1 MSDESPLPASPVI
14 DAYMHVGSQRFGT
27 ARQALGTMDRWGTDA
42 AVLVLGPR
50 VPDIAALIEAQR
62 ARPGRIRAVGI
73 PYGDTPEGRLACAE
87 ACLTAGAIGIRMQGD
102 EPLENPAVMDLLGG
116 DGRWIYA
123 TDPLAS
129 PRHTALYL
137 EWLARYPQ
145 ARLAAPHFLRPSLAP
160 LDEPLAEQLVRHPRF
175 YAILSR
181 QGQMGSREP
190 YPFRDLRPWVERL
203 LHWCGPDRML
213 WGSEYPVIYWRGEQI
228 DQTRRWLRDVR
239 IDWSAQALAAVSGGN
254 ARRLFF
260 ESTAP
265 EAQES
270 LLADWLRDY
279 PPPGPVPLS
288 PSAPLQLP
296 IDVYRPLF
304 DAYSERNS
312 PEAPLSFAD
321 YVIERLRAS
330 TPSGDSQPPTGDES

>member
-1 MSDESPLPASPVI
+1 MSDTDPLPASPVI
-14 DAYMHVGSQRFGT
+14 DAYMHVGSPRFGT
-27 ARQALGTMDRWGTDA
+27 ARQALSAMDRWGTDA

-73 PYGDTPEGRLACAE
+73 PYGDSTVRRLACAE

-102 EPLENPAVMDLLGG
+102 EPLENPALMELLGTRG
-116 DGRWIYA
+116 CWIYG

-145 ARLAAPHFLRPSLAP
+145 ARLAAPHFLRPILAP
-160 LDEPLAEQLVRHPRF
+160 LDDPLAEKLVRHPRF

-181 QGQMGSREP
+181 QGQVGSREP
-190 YPFRDLRPWVERL
+190 YPFRDLRPWVQRL
-203 LHWCGPDRML
+203 LAWCGPERML

-228 DQTRRWLRDVR
+228 DQTRRWLRDVG
-239 IDWSAQALAAVSGGN
+239 IEWSAEDLAAVTGGN

-260 ESTAP
+260 DSAAP
-265 EAQES
+265 QVHEPA
-270 LLADWLRDY
+270 LPDWLRDY

-288 PSAPLQLP
+288 PTATLQLP
-296 IDVYRPLF
+296 IDLYRTLF
-304 DAYSERNS
+304 DAYSERNA

-321 YVIERLRAS
+321 YVIERLRACI
-330 TPSGDSQPPTGDES
+330 PSGDLPALSGEKP